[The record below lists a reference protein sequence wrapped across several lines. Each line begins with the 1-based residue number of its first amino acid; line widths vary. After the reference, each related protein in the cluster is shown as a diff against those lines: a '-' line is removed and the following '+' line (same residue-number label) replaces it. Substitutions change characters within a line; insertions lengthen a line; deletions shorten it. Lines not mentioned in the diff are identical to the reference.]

1 MKILFLAP
9 QPFFL
14 ERGTPIAVRMA
25 VETLARL
32 GHRVDLLVYHEGEDV
47 TIPGV
52 RVIRIARPPGVR
64 RVPVGPSWKKIIC
77 DCFFLG
83 EFLRAVKR
91 ERYDVIH
98 AVEEASWMAHWT
110 RGLHRL
116 PFIVDMDSSIPS
128 QIEETYAWARPLT
141 GGFRRLEGDV
151 MRGSVAIVAVCKELA
166 RVAHGHASSI
176 PIAVIEDAALFDDAG
191 ATGSQSAAAET
202 AATATAGTATAP
214 ATGAATVLA
223 KTFRQEFSI
232 PADVPVV
239 LYVGNLQKYQ
249 GIDLLLEAFARTKAP
264 GALLIV
270 GGDDAHIAQGKRKA
284 TALGLDGRCHWAG
297 PRPVRD
303 LASYLGQADLL
314 VSPRLHGVNTP
325 MKIYSYLASGVAI
338 LATDIPSHTQVLT
351 KDVAVLTAPAP
362 EPFAQGLDQLLRD
375 ASARRR
381 LGENARRLARAE
393 YSREAFDRKFERFY
407 RDVEARVRGNSGGKR
422 AS

>member
-32 GHRVDLLVYHEGEDV
+32 GHTVDLLVYHEGEDV

-52 RVIRIARPPGVR
+52 RVLRIGKPPGVK
-64 RVPVGPSWKKIIC
+64 RVPVGPSWKKIVC
-77 DCFFLG
+77 DVFFLG
-83 EFLRAVKR
+83 EFLRAVRR

-98 AVEEASWMAHWT
+98 AVEEAAWMAHWT
-110 RGLHRL
+110 RPLHRL

-128 QIEETYAWARPLT
+128 QLEETYPWARPLT
-141 GGFRRLEGDV
+141 GGFRRLEGGV
-151 MRGSVAIVAVCKELA
+151 LRGSVAIVAVCRELGEVA
-166 RVAHGHASSI
+166 RGHASTK
-176 PIAVIEDAALFDDAG
+176 PIAIIEDAALFDE
-191 ATGSQSAAAET
+191 TGSSSAT
-202 AATATAGTATAP
+202 
-214 ATGAATVLA
+214 
-223 KTFRQEFSI
+223 KTFREEFSI
-232 PADVPVV
+232 PAETPLV

-249 GIDLLLEAFARTKAP
+249 GIDLLLDAFARTKAP
-264 GALLIV
+264 GALVIV
-270 GGDDAHIAQGKRKA
+270 GGDDAHIAQGKKRA
-284 TALGLDGRCHWAG
+284 AALGLDGRVHWAG

-303 LASYLGQADLL
+303 LAWCLLQADLL

-325 MKIYSYLASGVAI
+325 MKIYSYLASGIAT

-351 KDVAVLTAPAP
+351 KDVAVLTPPAP
-362 EPFAQGLDQLLRD
+362 EPFAKGLDQLLRD
-375 ASARRR
+375 APLRRR

-407 RDVEARVRGNSGGKR
+407 RDVEARMSGT
-422 AS
+422 

>member
-32 GHRVDLLVYHEGEDV
+32 GHGVDLLVYHEGEDV
-47 TIPGV
+47 SIPGV
-52 RVIRIARPPGVR
+52 RVLRIARPPGVR
-64 RVPVGPSWKKIIC
+64 RVPVGPSWKKIVC

-83 EFLRAVKR
+83 EFLRAVRR

-110 RGLHRL
+110 RAFHHL

-166 RVAHGHASSI
+166 RVAQDHASSI

-191 ATGSQSAAAET
+191 SSASQGAADA
-202 AATATAGTATAP
+202 
-214 ATGAATVLA
+214 ATGATTAVST

-232 PADVPVV
+232 PADVPLV

-264 GALLIV
+264 GALVIV

-284 TALGLDGRCHWAG
+284 GALGLDGRCHWAG

-303 LASYLGQADLL
+303 LALCLGQADLL

-351 KDVAVLTAPAP
+351 KDVAVLTPPAP
-362 EPFAQGLDQLLRD
+362 EPFAQALDQLLRD

-393 YSREAFDRKFERFY
+393 YSREAFDRKLERFY
-407 RDVEARVRGNSGGKR
+407 RDVEARVRGNSGPGR

>member
-32 GHRVDLLVYHEGEDV
+32 GHTVDLLVYHEGEDV
-47 TIPGV
+47 AIPGV
-52 RVIRIARPPGVR
+52 RVLRIARPPGVK
-64 RVPVGPSWKKIIC
+64 RVPVGPSWKKIVC

-91 ERYDVIH
+91 ERYDLIH

-110 RGLHRL
+110 RGVHHL

-128 QIEETYAWARPLT
+128 QLEETYPWARPLT
-141 GGFRRLEGDV
+141 AGFRKMEGDV
-151 MRGSVAIVAVCKELA
+151 MRGSVAIVAVCRELA
-166 RVAHGHASSI
+166 DVARHHASSI
-176 PIAVIEDAALFDDAG
+176 PIAVIEDAALFDD
-191 ATGSQSAAAET
+191 SAAPPS
-202 AATATAGTATAP
+202 G
-214 ATGAATVLA
+214 
-223 KTFRQEFSI
+223 KTFREEFSI
-232 PADVPVV
+232 DAATPLV

-264 GALLIV
+264 GALVIV
-270 GGDDAHIAQGKRKA
+270 GGDDAHIAPLKRKA
-284 TALGLDGRCHWAG
+284 AALGLEGRCRWAG

-303 LASYLGQADLL
+303 LASYLLQADIL

-338 LATDIPSHTQVLT
+338 VATDIPSHTQVLT
-351 KDVAVLTAPAP
+351 KDVAALSPPAP
-362 EPFAQGLDQLLRD
+362 EPFARALDELLRD
-375 ASARRR
+375 AAARRR
-381 LGENARRLARAE
+381 LGENAQRLARAE
-393 YSREAFDRKFERFY
+393 YSREAFDRKLDRFY
-407 RDVEARVRGNSGGKR
+407 RDVEARMHASSGGR
-422 AS
+422 RPS